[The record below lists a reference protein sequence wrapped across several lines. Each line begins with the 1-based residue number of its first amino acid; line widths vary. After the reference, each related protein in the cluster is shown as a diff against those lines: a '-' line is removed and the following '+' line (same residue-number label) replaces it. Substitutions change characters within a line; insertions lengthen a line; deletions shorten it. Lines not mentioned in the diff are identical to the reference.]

1 MEAND
6 YKDLMDTIRNLEY
19 EVTEMRNTYIRS
31 LSICLL
37 VYILGTLGYA
47 LGYFGAYLGR

>member
-1 MEAND
+1 
-6 YKDLMDTIRNLEY
+6 MDTIRNLEY